1 MKIRHHRLK
10 VRDHKIQMEFQTAL
24 LTRSIRLYRP
34 APSKTTLSLRPGSK
48 QEIGR
53 TTPHHWHGLQNNSEG
68 LKRLIC
74 LAMAWTAEDAD
85 QKLVS
90 LKGVEAMAWDVNSF
104 SLRRQVQEAQSL
116 ENQIRWKRKAHRELL
131 LPLSLLLLPTWTPS
145 QLIQVQPP

>member
-1 MKIRHHRLK
+1 MKIRHRLK

-53 TTPHHWHGLQNNSEG
+53 TTPHWHERQNNLEG

-74 LAMAWTAEDAD
+74 HAMVWTA
-85 QKLVS
+85 QNVHRMLVS
-90 LKGVEAMAWDVNSF
+90 LIGAEAMAWDVNSF
-104 SLRRQVQEAQSL
+104 NLRRQVQEAQSS
-116 ENQIRWKRKAHRELL
+116 ENQIQWKRKAHRERLQ
-131 LPLSLLLLPTWTPS
+131 PLSLLLLPTWIPS
-145 QLIQVQPP
+145 QLLQVQTL